1 MPLVNGNVPF
11 SVRDVHVYSHHC
23 PLGKSLFW
31 KDRAGNFSKTI
42 ESAPGVVGYPSQS
55 NTEALSDP
63 KSAAQLFRTFH
74 FFSLFSLSFANLARP
89 GARMLSS
96 GTMSDGLQIPAP
108 FSFAQLLF
116 TRFKGSRLRVSKGQ
130 GGSRPTSDHENTIGF
145 QSISKRF
152 GIGSGK

>member
-1 MPLVNGNVPF
+1 MKTWGWVFLTCRGGKQFFIPGNRVFGTFGLGTFQKRSNRRPGLWGTHRKATLRLCPTRNRRHSFFALFTFSHFSHFPLQI
-11 SVRDVHVYSHHC
+11 C
-23 PLGKSLFW
+23 
-31 KDRAGNFSKTI
+31 
-42 ESAPGVVGYPSQS
+42 
-55 NTEALSDP
+55 
-63 KSAAQLFRTFH
+63 
-74 FFSLFSLSFANLARP
+74 P

-116 TRFKGSRLRVSKGQ
+116 TSFKGSRLRVSKGQ

-152 GIGSGK
+152 GIRSEK